1 VVRINFFQNIA
12 KYQDYVTQITIL
24 FQEFIKGFF
33 LGIFIHIHL
42 IAAIAWI
49 GGSIFMF
56 VLGVTLL
63 DKEKQKQVYPHIGP
77 IFGYFEVVSLVVL
90 LGTGLVMI
98 INNGLYDLLFT
109 DDNSLIVETLRKKLF
124 IVLIIVI
131 ATVIH
136 FIIAFKTNTKERTK
150 LQNFISRGSSLVIF
164 FLNLF
169 VLHYAIMIRS
179 ML

>member
-1 VVRINFFQNIA
+1 M
-12 KYQDYVTQITIL
+12 
-24 FQEFIKGFF
+24 
-33 LGIFIHIHL
+33 GIFIHIHL

-56 VLGVTLL
+56 VLGVSMR

-77 IFGYFEVVSLVVL
+77 IFGYFELVSLFIL
-90 LGTGLVMI
+90 IITGIVMTS
-98 INNGLYDLLFT
+98 NNGLLHLLFT
-109 DDNSLIVETLRKKLF
+109 NDNSLIVETLRKKLW
-124 IVLIIVI
+124 IVLVMII
-131 ATVIH
+131 ATVVH
-136 FIIAFKTNTKERTK
+136 FIIAFRTNNSERTK
-150 LQNFISRGSSLVIF
+150 LQNFISRGSSLLIF

>member
-1 VVRINFFQNIA
+1 MG
-12 KYQDYVTQITIL
+12 L
-24 FQEFIKGFF
+24 
-33 LGIFIHIHL
+33 FIHIHL

-77 IFGYFEVVSLVVL
+77 IFGYFELVSIIIL
-90 LGTGLVMI
+90 LLTGIVMI
-98 INNGLYDLLFT
+98 VDNGLYNMLLT
-109 DDNSLIVETLRKKLF
+109 HDDNIIVQTLRKKLF
-124 IVLIIVI
+124 IVAIIVV
-131 ATVIH
+131 ATIIH
-136 FIIAFKTNTKERTK
+136 FFIAFRTNGKERTK
-150 LQNFISRGSSLVIF
+150 IQNIISRGSSLLIF

-169 VLHYAIMIRS
+169 VLHYAIMIRA

>member
-1 VVRINFFQNIA
+1 
-12 KYQDYVTQITIL
+12 
-24 FQEFIKGFF
+24 
-33 LGIFIHIHL
+33 LGLFIHIHL

-77 IFGYFEVVSLVVL
+77 IFGYFELISLFVL
-90 LGTGLVMI
+90 ILTGTLMI
-98 INNGLYDLLFT
+98 IDDGLYNLLLS
-109 DDNSLIVETLRKKLF
+109 NSDTIIAQTLRKKLF
-124 IVLIIVI
+124 VVLIIVI
-131 ATVIH
+131 ATIVH
-136 FIIAFKTNTKERTK
+136 FFVAFRTNGNERTN
-150 LQNFISRGSSLVIF
+150 LQNLISRGSSLLIF

-169 VLHYAIMIRS
+169 VLHYAIMIRA

>member
-1 VVRINFFQNIA
+1 MG
-12 KYQDYVTQITIL
+12 L
-24 FQEFIKGFF
+24 
-33 LGIFIHIHL
+33 FIHIHL

-77 IFGYFEVVSLVVL
+77 IFGYFELVALLILLISGTVMVVNDGL
-90 LGTGLVMI
+90 LQALFSDSDNI
-98 INNGLYDLLFT
+98 I
-109 DDNSLIVETLRKKLF
+109 VQTLRKKLF
-124 IVLIIVI
+124 IVAIIVV
-131 ATVIH
+131 ATIIH
-136 FIIAFKTNTKERTK
+136 FYIAFRTNGKERTK
-150 LQNFISRGSSLVIF
+150 MQNIISRGSSLLIF

-169 VLHYAIMIRS
+169 VLHYAIVIRS

>member
-1 VVRINFFQNIA
+1 M
-12 KYQDYVTQITIL
+12 
-24 FQEFIKGFF
+24 
-33 LGIFIHIHL
+33 GIFIHIHL

-56 VLGVTLL
+56 ILGVTLI

-77 IFGYFEVVSLVVL
+77 IFGYFELVSLVILVF
-90 LGTGLVMI
+90 TGIMMI
-98 INNGLYDLLFT
+98 INNGLIDLLFT
-109 DDNSLIVETLRKKLF
+109 SNDTLIVETLRKKLWL
-124 IVLIIVI
+124 VLIMVI
-131 ATVIH
+131 ATIVH
-136 FIIAFKTNTKERTK
+136 FVIAFKTNNTERTK
-150 LQNFISRGSSLVIF
+150 LQNIISRGSSLLIF

>member
-1 VVRINFFQNIA
+1 MG
-12 KYQDYVTQITIL
+12 L
-24 FQEFIKGFF
+24 
-33 LGIFIHIHL
+33 FIHIHL

-77 IFGYFEVVSLVVL
+77 IFGYFELVSIVVL
-90 LGTGLVMI
+90 LLTGTVMI
-98 INNGLYDLLFT
+98 VDNGLYHMLLT
-109 DDNSLIVETLRKKLF
+109 HDDNIIVQALRKKLF
-124 IVLIIVI
+124 IVAIIVI
-131 ATVIH
+131 ATIIH
-136 FIIAFKTNTKERTK
+136 FFIAFRTNGKERTK
-150 LQNFISRGSSLVIF
+150 IQNIISRGSSLLIF

-169 VLHYAIMIRS
+169 VLHYAIMIRA

>member
-1 VVRINFFQNIA
+1 MG
-12 KYQDYVTQITIL
+12 L
-24 FQEFIKGFF
+24 
-33 LGIFIHIHL
+33 FIHVHL

-49 GGSIFMF
+49 GGSVFMF

-77 IFGYFEVVSLVVL
+77 IFGYFELVSIVVL
-90 LGTGLVMI
+90 LLTGTVMI
-98 INNGLYDLLFT
+98 VDNGLYHMLLT
-109 DDNSLIVETLRKKLF
+109 HDDNIIVQTLRKKLI
-124 IVLIIVI
+124 IVAIIVI
-131 ATVIH
+131 ATIIH
-136 FIIAFKTNTKERTK
+136 FFIAFRTNGKERTK
-150 LQNFISRGSSLVIF
+150 IQNFISRGSSLLIF

>member
-1 VVRINFFQNIA
+1 M
-12 KYQDYVTQITIL
+12 
-24 FQEFIKGFF
+24 
-33 LGIFIHIHL
+33 GIFIHIHL

-77 IFGYFEVVSLVVL
+77 IFGYFEIISLLILVATGIVL
-90 LGTGLVMI
+90 IVNDGLI
-98 INNGLYDLLFT
+98 GLLFS
-109 DDNSLIVETLRKKLF
+109 DDNTLLVETLRKKLL
-124 IVLIIVI
+124 IV
-131 ATVIH
+131 TVIILASIVH
-136 FIIAFKTNTKERTK
+136 FVIAFKTNNKERTK
-150 LQNFISRGSSLVIF
+150 LQNIISRGSSLLIF

>member
-1 VVRINFFQNIA
+1 M
-12 KYQDYVTQITIL
+12 
-24 FQEFIKGFF
+24 
-33 LGIFIHIHL
+33 GIFIHIHL

-56 VLGVTLL
+56 VLGVSMR

-77 IFGYFEVVSLVVL
+77 IFGYFELVSLIIL
-90 LGTGLVMI
+90 IITGVIMTS
-98 INNGLYDLLFT
+98 NNGLLHLLFT
-109 DDNSLIVETLRKKLF
+109 NDNSLIVETLRKKLW
-124 IVLIIVI
+124 IVLVMII
-131 ATVIH
+131 ATVVH
-136 FIIAFKTNTKERTK
+136 FIIAFKTNNSERTK
-150 LQNFISRGSSLVIF
+150 LQNFISRGSSLLIF